1 VDSED
6 PKHEWFVR
14 NVQAHEPALRSY
26 LQSHFPSLSEIDD
39 VVQESYRRL
48 IRTMQ
53 EREVGY
59 PKAYLFATARNAA
72 LDLFRKKRMIS
83 IEEIPHSEQ
92 MAVLEDR
99 PGVAESV
106 NHDQELQLL
115 AEAIEDLPKRCRQ
128 VLKLRK
134 IYGLSHEEIA
144 QQLGISKATVATQIH
159 LGVRRCGE
167 FLEARGVRR
176 ESNHE
181 GSPTL

>member
-1 VDSED
+1 
-6 PKHEWFVR
+6 
-14 NVQAHEPALRSY
+14 
-26 LQSHFPSLSEIDD
+26 
-39 VVQESYRRL
+39 
-48 IRTMQ
+48 
-53 EREVGY
+53 VGY

-72 LDLFRKKRMIS
+72 LDLFRRKRMIS
-83 IEEIPHSEQ
+83 LEELPHLERMS
-92 MAVLEDR
+92 VLEDR

-144 QQLGISKATVATQIH
+144 RQLGISRATVATQIQI
-159 LGVRRCGE
+159 GVRRCSE

-176 ESNHE
+176 GSNDD
-181 GSPTL
+181 G